1 MTRGLAAAATGGA
14 NTMVK
19 KTLIRFIYQCLKLY
33 WFLARPTT
41 FGVQCVI
48 QHSGAILMVRNTYGH
63 QHWTFPGGGIATRET
78 AEEAIRREVREEVG
92 LDILNLREIGAFVAT
107 IDYKKDC
114 VTVFVGESQGRG
126 LNIDVGEIL
135 EAGWVDPQHL
145 PRLSTSAKKIIAMW
159 ERSAR

>member
-1 MTRGLAAAATGGA
+1 
-14 NTMVK
+14 MVK
-19 KTLIRFIYQCLKLY
+19 RALIRFVYRCLKLY
-33 WFLARPTT
+33 WFVARPTT

-48 QHSGAILMVRNTYGH
+48 QHDGAILMVRNTYGH
-63 QHWTFPGGGIATRET
+63 QHWTFPGGGMATRET

-92 LDILNLREIGAFVAT
+92 LDILNLREIGTFVAT

-114 VTVFVGESQGRG
+114 VTVFVGDSRGRG
-126 LNIDVGEIL
+126 LTIDVGEIL